1 MSASLMPYGDG
12 TFHSGQAQTNF
23 KTMALFVKSQAAF
36 LAENSKI
43 GVGRHRLPTYISRSD
58 DSEVAMKA

>member
-1 MSASLMPYGDG
+1 MPYGDG

-23 KTMALFVKSQAAF
+23 KTMAPFVKSQAAF

-43 GVGRHRLPTYISRSD
+43 GVGRHRQPTNISWSD